1 MEEMYYKLL
10 NERNEAV
17 AELEKI
23 KSEPY
28 DPNSIHIVSRAVKA
42 REEFEKFCAIVLE
55 DLMKKKFKCFK
66 KFERKPLT
74 SNQKCAII
82 STSKERKVVK
92 NEHLVINIHHS

>member
-23 KSEPY
+23 KAESF
-28 DPNSIHIVSRAVKA
+28 DPDSIHIVSRAVKA

-55 DLMKKKFKCFK
+55 DLMKKN
-66 KFERKPLT
+66 
-74 SNQKCAII
+74 SNILKNL
-82 STSKERKVVK
+82 KE
-92 NEHLVINIHHS
+92 NS